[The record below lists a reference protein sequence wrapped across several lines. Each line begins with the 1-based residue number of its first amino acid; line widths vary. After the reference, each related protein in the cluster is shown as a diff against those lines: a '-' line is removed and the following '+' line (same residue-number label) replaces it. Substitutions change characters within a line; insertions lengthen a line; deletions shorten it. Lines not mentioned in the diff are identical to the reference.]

1 MTVNQI
7 LNIKGSRVYSIP
19 PSITVYEALKIMGIN
34 NIGAVLVVQ
43 SEKLAGILSERDYA
57 RKIILNFGEWNHG
70 IGFNYRKP

>member
-57 RKIILNFGEWNHG
+57 RKIILQGKASKDTSNFGE
-70 IGFNYRKP
+70 